1 MNKFESKEPKERI
14 ISSSKGKG
22 SITFFNDHLVFK
34 LEYDHTPRKI
44 EYRDIDKIIDKKRTW
59 FYIIYLVVVL
69 VSAGAIICYFFYEA
83 FGIYNLIT
91 FSILLISTIVNF
103 LEKGKLIQLKKEAC
117 WWMFLVQINP
127 MKFKRY
133 SNY

>member
-1 MNKFESKEPKERI
+1 
-14 ISSSKGKG
+14 
-22 SITFFNDHLVFK
+22 